1 MNILRCIIMLSLLV
15 IPAVQA
21 QTNVTLTFENVDS
34 YPWSMKGGKGIDLI
48 LLKMVDD
55 ALPDVTFKYIEAP
68 WKRCLN
74 NIETGKTEGCFTASF
89 KEKRL
94 QYGFYPGMQD
104 GGEVDENLR
113 LHASSYSLYVL
124 KGSSTGVGG
133 ALSITNLSGKVAAP
147 SGYSIGGD
155 LQSAGYKVDATASK
169 TANNFQKLLLGRVG
183 AVAALTLNGNNI
195 LSKQKKYSD
204 KIKVVEMPL
213 VSKPY
218 YLMFSKQFIAQNK
231 VLAEKI
237 WKTIAELRETKEFKD
252 KAGEFLAK

>member
-1 MNILRCIIMLSLLV
+1 MNILRCIVILSLLV
-15 IPAVQA
+15 VPAVHA
-21 QTNVTLTFENVDS
+21 QTNVTLTYENVDS

-48 LLKMVDD
+48 LLKMVDE
-55 ALPDVTFKYIEAP
+55 ALPEVSFKYIEAP

-74 NIETGKTEGCFTASF
+74 NIETGKTEGCFTASY

-94 QYGFYPGMQD
+94 QYGFYPGKHD
-104 GGEVDENLR
+104 GGEGDENLR

-124 KGSSTGVGG
+124 KDSSIGVDGK
-133 ALSITNLSGKVAAP
+133 LSITGLNGKVAAP

-213 VSKPY
+213 VNKPY
-218 YLMFSKQFIAQNK
+218 YLMLSKQFIAQNK
-231 VLAEKI
+231 ALAEKI
-237 WKTIAELRETKEFKD
+237 WRTIAKIRETKEFKD
-252 KAGEFLAK
+252 KAGDFLSK